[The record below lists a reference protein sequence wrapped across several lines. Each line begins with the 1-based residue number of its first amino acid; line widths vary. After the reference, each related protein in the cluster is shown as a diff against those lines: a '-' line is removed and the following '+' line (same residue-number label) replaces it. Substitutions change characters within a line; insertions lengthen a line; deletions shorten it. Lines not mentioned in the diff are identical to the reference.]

1 MRLWKFCLLLA
12 GATAALPS
20 WSAHTY
26 ALWGEPKY
34 PSGFDHFA
42 YVNPQAPKGGEL
54 RLVSNLRT
62 STFDKYNPFTI
73 KGSAPAYLSSLMFDT
88 LLLGSMDE
96 TSTGYGL
103 LAEDVSVAADG
114 LSATF
119 RLRPQARFH
128 NGKPVT
134 AQDVKHSYDTLIGPY
149 VSPGYKT
156 LLAEVAGCEVL
167 DARTVRFVFKV
178 PITEPPS

>member
-20 WSAHTY
+20 WSAHAY

-103 LAEDVSVAADG
+103 LAEDVNVAAD
-114 LSATF
+114 
-119 RLRPQARFH
+119 
-128 NGKPVT
+128 
-134 AQDVKHSYDTLIGPY
+134 
-149 VSPGYKT
+149 
-156 LLAEVAGCEVL
+156 
-167 DARTVRFVFKV
+167 
-178 PITEPPS
+178 